1 MDRRSVQCTYM
12 KRYTVAQARER
23 LADVL
28 DEAERGGSVII
39 ERRNVQYVIQARR
52 PAHKSR
58 PRQSIIETLDP
69 ALDGGQWHWSLTASG
84 VRFTKPRRRT

>member
-1 MDRRSVQCTYM
+1 M

-28 DEAERGGSVII
+28 DEAERGGTVII

-52 PAHKSR
+52 PARKPR
-58 PRQSIIETLDP
+58 VRQSIIETLDP
-69 ALDGGQWHWSLTASG
+69 AVDSGQWHWNLTASG
-84 VRFTKPRRRT
+84 VRFTRPRRRT